1 MMSSPFELFNF
12 PPQLTMIVIGIVVVA
27 VIAAIIFLMP
37 GNKNK
42 DK

>member
-1 MMSSPFELFNF
+1 MISSPLELFNF
-12 PPQLTMIVIGIVVVA
+12 PSQLTMIVIGIVVVA
-27 VIAAIIFLMP
+27 VVAAIILLMP